1 MKHSPSSVARH
12 LLALGIA
19 AVAVA
24 CGGSERRKPAAVEA
38 TSSRV
43 DVFLRCTD
51 PGSRDVTLT
60 IQSASLRGA
69 SGELHPIALEG
80 RELRSGELGRR
91 TRIAG
96 SIVAPGEYRTLVVSL
111 AAAWLG
117 SGEQRVPL
125 ELDASALEPGLEL
138 PVTLE
143 LGRRDAASLFV
154 EWRVSDSFPGGAGFR
169 PALALATEMPQ
180 TALGLLYVTDAGA
193 GSVLA
198 LERASGQVV
207 GTYKAG
213 AAPAALVMTR
223 DRRRLWIANEGDG
236 SLSEVDVRQG
246 SSQSVVP
253 ISFQAATCDV
263 VSADRDRWIAAANR
277 ELDTVTLLTSSGSS
291 ISHVEVGRH
300 PVRLASAPDL
310 QRVFVANQGSDTVS
324 VIDLASR
331 SVSATIA
338 VESRP
343 VDVEVDPEGARVF
356 VAHANSPN
364 LLVFDAQSLS
374 TSAPIFVGS
383 TATDVLADR
392 SVPRV
397 YVARS
402 RPAELVVVDLRMNA
416 VIRRIPLSGAVT
428 QMAQSRTGARVY
440 AASPELGAVLVIDV
454 VLGKE
459 EAVLR
464 CGRHPT
470 DVIVA
475 D

>member
-1 MKHSPSSVARH
+1 MKLPHAFAVGFA
-12 LLALGIA
+12 LAL
-19 AVAVA
+19 AVVVAA
-24 CGGSERRKPAAVEA
+24 CGGSERRKPAVVEA

-43 DVFLRCTD
+43 DVFLRCSD
-51 PGSRDVTLT
+51 PGARDVALSIRSVALRNAAGEQRTL
-60 IQSASLRGA
+60 AVEP
-69 SGELHPIALEG
+69 GELRAA
-80 RELRSGELGRR
+80 ELARR

-96 SIVAPGEYRTLVVSL
+96 SIVAPDEYRTLVIQLDS
-111 AAAWLG
+111 AWLG
-117 SGEQRVPL
+117 SAGQHVPL
-125 ELDASALEPGLEL
+125 EIDAGALDPGLEIPL
-138 PVTLE
+138 NLA
-143 LGRRDAASLFV
+143 LGRRDAASLFL
-154 EWRVSDSFPGGAGFR
+154 EWRVSDSFPGGASFQ
-169 PALALATEMPQ
+169 PALALATEAPQ
-180 TALGLLYVTDAGA
+180 TALGLLYVTDAGSS
-193 GSVLA
+193 SVLA
-198 LERASGQVV
+198 LERATGQVV

-253 ISFQAATCDV
+253 ISFQAATCDIA
-263 VSADRDRWIAAANR
+263 SADRDRWLVAANR
-277 ELDTVTLLTSSGSS
+277 ELDTVTLLSSSGASVTH
-291 ISHVEVGRH
+291 INVGRN
-300 PVRLASAPDL
+300 PVRVASAPDL
-310 QRVFVANQGSDTVS
+310 QRVFVANQGSDSLS

-331 SVSATIA
+331 AVSATVA

-343 VDVEVDPEGARVF
+343 VDVEVDPDGELAF

-364 LLVFDAQSLS
+364 LLVLDAQTLATTVS
-374 TSAPIFVGS
+374 IFVGS

-397 YVARS
+397 YIARA

-416 VIRRIPLSGAVT
+416 VIRRIPLSGVVS
-428 QMAQSRTGARVY
+428 QMAQSRTGSRVY
-440 AASPELGAVLVIDV
+440 AAAPDSGAVLVIDV

-459 EAVLR
+459 EAVLG
-464 CGRHPT
+464 CGQRPT